1 MPSFYKGK
9 PRQNVIKG
17 ILRAHFRAFEQILL
31 GTDFPCTAQLWIKYI
46 KFKQALH
53 AYETGSRTKLI
64 NKQINYMVSIGFMN
78 L

>member
-17 ILRAHFRAFEQILL
+17 ILRAHYHKFRAFEQILM
-31 GTDFPCTAQLWIKYI
+31 GTYFPCTSQLWIKYI

-53 AYETGSRTKLI
+53 AYETVSRTKLI
-64 NKQINYMVSIGFMN
+64 NKQM
-78 L
+78 